1 MRSFFLVCSAALVI
15 SYAAFGLELPV
26 GTALLSY
33 NLGDTSVSIAVF
45 AAGGLQTVSVVPI
58 PRQELAEK
66 VEAFWEELTSPPAP
80 GEEALGELRA
90 RERGKELYDLLIAP
104 IEGYIRGVSHLVI
117 VPSGELF
124 RVPFSALLRCPGCGK
139 KRDLW
144 RGEYLIERYSISY
157 LPCVPTSLE
166 GGRRTVYRRFLAV
179 SSPYDP
185 LLKTIPSFFTEASIV
200 PPQRFEEEL
209 GKGGYDVIY
218 IPCGYLS
225 LIPGAP
231 WISGFHLDSKVPYVS
246 IAGMAE
252 LGVGADLL
260 FFAGGLFGGPLS
272 ALGSTT
278 EALLGTGIRT
288 FIFSLWSPPWEPT
301 PTRAFFS
308 YLLQGLPKAE
318 ALRDAQLKLLRSIS
332 YRHPF
337 FWAGYVL
344 YGDGLGG
351 VQVET
356 GKLEYEL
363 YRMLIDWEMN
373 PVGTPPSVEVLLTL
387 ERSATQGDLESLKA
401 LSRELEVLGA
411 YGSFVVVRVPL
422 PLLRELAKLPQVR
435 SVGSMPGMIP

>member
-1 MRSFFLVCSAALVI
+1 LRSFVFVCAGVLAI
-15 SYAAFGLELPV
+15 NYAAFGLQLPL

-33 NLGDTSVSIAVF
+33 NLGDTFVSIAVF
-45 AAGGLQTVSVVPI
+45 AAGGLQTVSIVPI

-66 VEAFWEELTSPPAP
+66 VEAFREELTSPPAP

-104 IEGYIRGVSHLVI
+104 IEDYIRGVSHLVI

-124 RVPFSALLRCPGCGK
+124 QVPFATLLHCPDCVQ

-144 RGEYLIERYSISY
+144 RGKYLIERYSISY
-157 LPCVPTSLE
+157 LPCVSTCLE

-185 LLKTIPSFFTEASIV
+185 SLETIPSFFTEASIV

-209 GKGGYDVIY
+209 GKGEYDVIY
-218 IPCGYLS
+218 IPCGYLG

-246 IAGMAE
+246 IADMAE
-252 LGVGADLL
+252 LGAKADLL
-260 FFAGGLFGGPLS
+260 FFAGGLLGGPLS
-272 ALGSTT
+272 ALGPTT

-288 FIFSLWSPPWEPT
+288 FIFTLWPGRTSLLV
-301 PTRAFFS
+301 RGFFS
-308 YLLQGLPKAE
+308 GLLQGLPKAE
-318 ALRDAQLKLLRSIS
+318 ALRNDQLKLLRSTHH
-332 YRHPF
+332 RHPF

-435 SVGSMPGMIP
+435 SVGSVPGVIP